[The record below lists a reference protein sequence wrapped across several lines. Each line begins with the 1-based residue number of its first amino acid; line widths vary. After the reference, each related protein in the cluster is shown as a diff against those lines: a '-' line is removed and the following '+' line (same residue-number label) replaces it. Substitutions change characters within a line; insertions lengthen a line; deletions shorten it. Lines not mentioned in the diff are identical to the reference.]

1 MQLKVVLL
9 SLKDEEQQQAATR
22 ADKSPGHRI
31 LDLPQNVA
39 SLAVHSLNGSLRILI
54 EGENTMDILVING
67 GMPKGGRTELLTQ
80 FIAKEYRLPYI
91 NISEIQLPLLT
102 GEQEQ
107 WQLPAVISFKKKVKA
122 ADGLILISPEYHGG
136 MSGALKNT
144 LDYLT
149 REELNHKPVALLATA
164 GGGKGGIN
172 CLNNMRTVMR
182 GFYANVIPKQ
192 IILDPDCF
200 DYEDGT
206 LLEES
211 RDLVTK
217 LVDELNMY
225 VKMSHTLIVPRE

>member
-1 MQLKVVLL
+1 M
-9 SLKDEEQQQAATR
+9 E
-22 ADKSPGHRI
+22 
-31 LDLPQNVA
+31 
-39 SLAVHSLNGSLRILI
+39 ILI
-54 EGENTMDILVING
+54 ING
-67 GMPKGGRTELLTQ
+67 GMPKGGRTELLTR
-80 FIAKEYRLPYI
+80 FIAKEYQFSYI
-91 NISEIQLPLLT
+91 DISEIQLPLLT

-107 WQLPAVISFKKKVKA
+107 WQLPNVVFFKEKVKE
-122 ADGLILISPEYHGG
+122 ADGIILISPEYHGG

-149 REELNHKPVALLATA
+149 REELAHKPVALLATA

-211 RDLVTK
+211 RHLLAKMVE
-217 LVDELNMY
+217 ELKMY
-225 VKMSHTLIVPRE
+225 VKMSHTFIVPRE